1 MSKNSDIKNAVRKTK
16 EWKEFR
22 KHLIEK
28 QKVSFISGKKLT
40 KGANCHHLDLH
51 LENCGVF
58 DEDHQV
64 MLNRKDHELVHSVY
78 GDERHRK
85 DWRKIIE
92 RLTELCLRMDKY
104 NGGEKMNEEKSLRE
118 EIAEVKRLVNDIAA
132 KLNSLEMEMRKRSD

>member
-1 MSKNSDIKNAVRKTK
+1 MSKNSDFKNAVRKTK

-40 KGANCHHLDLH
+40 KVANCHHLDLH
-51 LENCGVF
+51 LENYGVF
-58 DEDHQV
+58 DDDHQV
-64 MLNRKDHELVHSVY
+64 MLNRKDHELIHSVY

-92 RLTELCLRMDKY
+92 RLTELCIMMDKY
-104 NGGEKMNEEKSLRE
+104 NT
-118 EIAEVKRLVNDIAA
+118 
-132 KLNSLEMEMRKRSD
+132 

>member
-1 MSKNSDIKNAVRKTK
+1 MRRMSKNSDIKNAVRKTK

-51 LENCGVF
+51 LENYGVF

-64 MLNRKDHELVHSVY
+64 MLNRKDHELIHSVY

-92 RLTELCLRMDKY
+92 RLTELCIMMDMY
-104 NGGEKMNEEKSLRE
+104 NN
-118 EIAEVKRLVNDIAA
+118 A
-132 KLNSLEMEMRKRSD
+132 